1 MIISKYEPLWKELTA
16 MPVAE
21 NSFQA
26 IDRAFL
32 VLETI
37 AHTGAMSLAELHKA
51 LNINKPALFRIV
63 QALCNNG

>member
-1 MIISKYEPLWKELTA
+1 

-37 AHTGAMSLAELHKA
+37 AHTGAMSLAELH
-51 LNINKPALFRIV
+51 LSLIHI
-63 QALCNNG
+63 